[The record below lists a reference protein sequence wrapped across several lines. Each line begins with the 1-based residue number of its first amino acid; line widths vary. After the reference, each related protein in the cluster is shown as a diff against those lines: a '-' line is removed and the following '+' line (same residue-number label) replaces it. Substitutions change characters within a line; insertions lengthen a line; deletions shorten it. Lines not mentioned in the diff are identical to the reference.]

1 MANCNKDFLLNLLQW
16 NAQSLKPKLEEF
28 KLLLLQEHVHIALIS
43 ETWLAPEFML
53 NISQYN
59 VYRRDRDD
67 SYGGIAIITHQSIK
81 AQELSVSVNNSGIEI
96 LCLRLINCGIIE
108 FITLIYCPSS
118 VRTTQAEWDQIFSK
132 FHNKCIILGDF
143 NAHHTDWSYKNDFR
157 GKQIHES
164 ATEFGFVSLNDG
176 QPTRMKLVNG
186 HLQKSSPDI
195 TFASADVAI
204 NFDWSILSES
214 LGSDHIFIKVKIRYK
229 DQLHISKTRNYKLA
243 DWNAYKNI
251 ISENLLFSQEQKDIQ
266 GLYDNFIQQINK
278 AVDNSIPLKKIC
290 YNPSN
295 NFRPKGYWCQSISKL
310 VGERRLALAKF
321 RRNPTPNN
329 LNILEEKI
337 LNAKR
342 EIGKA
347 KSNDWQTFCDS
358 IDHTVSASQMWNKM
372 RWIKGFKKFK
382 VYSSQESRY
391 DLLRSLTPDYVK
403 PLSPCF
409 SSVNESLESEFSIE
423 EMRGCFK
430 KKDTAPGEDMIT
442 YSMISYLPE
451 SGQWY
456 LLNLYNL
463 ILKSGD
469 VPTQWRNVKVIAIP
483 KPSSSSNA
491 NNKLRPISLI
501 SCICKIFHAMIARR
515 LEWFVEN
522 NEILSPCTT
531 GFRRGQSSL
540 DCLARLVTDIQIGFT
555 KNSPTLACFLDI
567 KSAYNNVLIENMLQ
581 TLDIMKIGKSICQ
594 YLWNFL
600 SERRL
605 KITDDFEKGEE
616 ITRIARNGLAQGDPL
631 SPLLFN
637 IATFRICR
645 ELAANINVCQYADDF
660 VLYATGNNIFESAR
674 KLQTSLNVFIEILID
689 LGLEV
694 STSKSHYCIF
704 SRGRRTQQLSLVIN
718 DSSLGKVDTYKYL
731 GMWLDSSLKWS
742 KHINEIVEKVLK
754 FINLLKVLGS
764 SSWGLHHNHLR
775 RIYIAIIRSRLD
787 YGSFLYNNCSKAL
800 QYKLEK
806 VQNQALRTVG
816 GFIRSTP
823 IHAMESELCVPPL
836 HLRRKWL
843 AFKFCLKSRSIE
855 KNVTNNLLDKLC
867 NLGHNRYWSN
877 KEMPLLATTF
887 ELVKDENI
895 ESKPSLDMFSLR
907 TWVTN
912 FNIKELIVINLDI
925 VNMPKRT
932 YNPTYLHFSII
943 NELREKYSGYY
954 IIFTDGSKSSIGGG
968 AAYYDPLKPNHS
980 NTYKL
985 NKCFNVMSLELIAIS
1000 EALSYAKT
1008 IASNKILIC
1017 VDSKSALQH
1026 IARCASGIRGVSIAY
1041 TIISKLDEITRSG
1054 NKVKLQWV
1062 PSHIGISGNEKVDCL
1077 AKKGISEGIELNI
1090 KPDYSELLPKYKEKC
1105 HQNWIE
1111 HFNLRSKTKAIWY
1124 KTIVCEPPRIPWF
1137 SNCKMSRKLL
1147 VTALRLRSGHMP
1159 LNNFA
1164 FLMKK
1169 CASPNCEEC
1178 DKVEDV
1184 VHLLAECARF
1194 QAERDILINE
1204 LCLIKNNIGL
1214 FNEIL
1219 SAPLSDAAKKL
1230 YSFASLRFVK

>member
-1 MANCNKDFLLNLLQW
+1 MANCNKDILLNLLQW

-28 KLLLLQEHVHIALIS
+28 QLLLLQEHVHIALIS
-43 ETWLAPEFML
+43 ETWLAPEFRL
-53 NISQYN
+53 NINQYN

-67 SYGGIAIITHQSIK
+67 SYGGIAIITHKSIK
-81 AQELSVSVNNSGIEI
+81 AQELSVSVNNIGIEI
-96 LCLRLINCGIIE
+96 LCLRLINGGILE

-118 VRTTQAEWDQIFSK
+118 VRTTQAEWDQVFSMFNK
-132 FHNKCIILGDF
+132 KCIILGDF
-143 NAHHTDWSYKNDFR
+143 NAHHTDWSYKDDCR

-164 ATEFGFVSLNDG
+164 ALEFGFVSVNDG
-176 QPTRMKLVNG
+176 QPTRLKLVNG
-186 HLQKSSPDI
+186 RLQKSSPDI

-204 NFDWSILSES
+204 NCDWSALSEN
-214 LGSDHIFIKVKIRYK
+214 LGSDHIFIKIKIKYQ
-229 DQLHISKTRNYKLA
+229 DQLHVSKTRNYKLA
-243 DWNAYKNI
+243 DWNTYKNI
-251 ISENLLFSQEQKDIQ
+251 ISEHLLHPQERKDVQ
-266 GLYDNFIQQINK
+266 GLYDYFIQQINR
-278 AVDNSIPLKKIC
+278 AADNSIPLKKIC
-290 YNPSN
+290 YSPSN

-310 VGERRLALAKF
+310 VGERRLALTKF
-321 RRNPTPNN
+321 RKNPTPINLNN
-329 LNILEEKI
+329 LEAKILEARRAI
-337 LNAKR
+337 Q
-342 EIGKA
+342 KA
-347 KSNDWQTFCDS
+347 KSKDWQTFCNS
-358 IDHTVSASQMWNKM
+358 IDHTLSVSQMWNKM
-372 RWIKGFKKFK
+372 RWVKGYKRSK
-382 VYSSQESRY
+382 VYVSLESQSE
-391 DLLRSLTPDYVK
+391 LLCSLTPDYVM
-403 PLSPCF
+403 PPPPCF
-409 SSVNESLESEFSIE
+409 TSVNQSLESEFSMG

-430 KKDTAPGEDMIT
+430 KKDTAPGEDTIT
-442 YSMISYLPE
+442 YSMISHLPE
-451 SGQWY
+451 TGQLY

-483 KPSSSSNA
+483 KPGSYSNS

-501 SCICKIFHAMIARR
+501 SCICKIFHAMIAKR
-515 LEWFVEN
+515 LEWFVEK

-531 GFRRGQSSL
+531 GFRRGQSCH

-555 KNSPTLACFLDI
+555 KNFPTLACFLDI
-567 KSAYNNVLIENMLQ
+567 KSAYNNVLIEKMLQ
-581 TLDIMKIGKSICQ
+581 TLDTLKVGKSICQ

-605 KITDDFEKGEE
+605 KITDESQKYNLV
-616 ITRIARNGLAQGDPL
+616 RIARNGLAQGDPI

-637 IATFRICR
+637 IATFKICR
-645 ELAANINVCQYADDF
+645 DIANINVCQYADDF
-660 VLYATGNNIFESAR
+660 VLYTTDNSILESAKR
-674 KLQTSLNVFIEILID
+674 MQASLNVFIEILID

-704 SRGRRTQQLSLVIN
+704 SRGRRTHQLNLVIN
-718 DSSLGKVDTYKYL
+718 DSLLGKVYTYKYL
-731 GMWLDSSLKWS
+731 GIWLDNSLKWS

-754 FINLLKVLGS
+754 FVNLLKILAS

-787 YGSFLYNNCSKAL
+787 YGSFLFNNCSKAL
-800 QYKLEK
+800 RYKLEK
-806 VQNQALRTVG
+806 VQNHALRIVG

-836 HLRRKWL
+836 HVRRRWL
-843 AFKFCLKSRSIE
+843 AFKFCLKSRSLA
-855 KNVTNNLLDKLC
+855 KNLTNNLLDELC
-867 NLGHNRYWSN
+867 TLGRNRYWSN

-887 ELVKDENI
+887 ELVKEEVMD
-895 ESKPSLDMFSLR
+895 SKTTLDMFSLR

-912 FNIKELIVINLDI
+912 FNIKELIEFNLDI

-932 YNPTYLHFSII
+932 YNPTYLHFSVI
-943 NELREKYSGYY
+943 NELREKYSEYY
-954 IIFTDGSKSSIGGG
+954 VIFTDGSKNTVGGG

-980 NTYKL
+980 NYYKL

-1026 IARCASGIRGVSIAY
+1026 IARCASGTRGAPIAY
-1041 TIISKLDEITRSG
+1041 TIISKIDEMTSYGKIL
-1054 NKVKLQWV
+1054 KLQWV
-1062 PSHIGISGNEKVDCL
+1062 PSHIGLSGNEKVDSL
-1077 AKKGISEGIELNI
+1077 ANKGILEGKELNV
-1090 KPDYSELLPKYKEKC
+1090 KPAFSELLPKYKEMC
-1105 HQNWIE
+1105 HQIWKE
-1111 HFNLRSKTKAIWY
+1111 YFNLRSKSKGIWY

-1137 SNCKMSRKLL
+1137 SNCKINRKLL

-1178 DKVEDV
+1178 DTVEDV
-1184 VHLLAECARF
+1184 IHLLTECVRY
-1194 QAERDILINE
+1194 QTERDILIND
-1204 LCLIKNNIGL
+1204 LGLIKSNIGL
-1214 FNEIL
+1214 FNVIL

-1230 YSFASLRFVK
+1230 YSFVNLRFVK